1 MRLNM
6 KDLWMSLVFFGIVN
20 VSVVMLAANQLL
32 RTRFKTMFQTQEVS
46 FTKAAMHGTAMSART

>member
-32 RTRFKTMFQTQEVS
+32 RTRFKTM
-46 FTKAAMHGTAMSART
+46 